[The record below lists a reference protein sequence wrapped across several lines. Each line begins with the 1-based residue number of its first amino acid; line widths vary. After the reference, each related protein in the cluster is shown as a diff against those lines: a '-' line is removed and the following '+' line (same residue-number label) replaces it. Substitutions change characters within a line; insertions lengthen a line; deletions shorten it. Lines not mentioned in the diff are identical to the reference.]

1 MLRKT
6 FVAGVAVVVSLL
18 AVSVVCPTFRSHVRL
33 WLKERHQDA
42 QDSVSLEQEI
52 ARLKMEVR
60 RLEAEDDRHFD
71 KVAKQIVEVKKLE
84 KDVASMKTRLDKDL
98 VLIRSRKASLVGEE
112 GFVTYEGQKFERTRF
127 NDELRALASRFQVE
141 EEELKSKEDQL
152 ALRQANLELN
162 RKKLSELR
170 LTRQKLNTR
179 LELLETRLVRERTR
193 QAEQASTI
201 DDANYLRVSKDVDRV
216 EERLSV
222 NEEKQKLKGEVNG
235 PVRAAEERKQKE
247 AAIDEFLKDPR
258 FSEKGDKQ

>member
-1 MLRKT
+1 MLRKAL
-6 FVAGVAVVVSLL
+6 VAGVAVVVSLL
-18 AVSVVCPTFRSHVRL
+18 TVSYFCPTLSSHVRL
-33 WLKERHQDA
+33 WIKERHQEA
-42 QDSVSLEQEI
+42 RDSVSVEQEI
-52 ARLKMEVR
+52 SRLKMEVK

-71 KVAKQIVEVKKLE
+71 KVAKQVVEVKKLE
-84 KDVASMKTRLDKDL
+84 KEVAAMKVRLDKDL
-98 VLIRSRKASLVGEE
+98 VLIRARKTSLVGEE
-112 GFVTYEGQKFERTRF
+112 RFVTYEGQKFDRSRF

-141 EEELKSKEDQL
+141 EEELKSKEEQL

-170 LTRQKLNTR
+170 LTRQKLITR

-193 QAEQASTI
+193 QAVEASTI
-201 DDANYLRVSKDVDRV
+201 DDANYSRVSKDVDRV

-258 FSEKGDKQ
+258 FNEKGDKQ